1 MLNLDIIRNETKR
14 VKQAAIDKGVSVDI
28 DKLLELDGNRRNLQM
43 KADDL
48 RAERNA
54 HAATLKGGRPSD
66 EQIEKGKKLK
76 EQIAEIEDELNPIE
90 EDFIEMWR
98 KVPNL
103 PSDDTPVGKT
113 EEDNKVLRQW
123 GEKPKLANPLDHQQL
138 GEKLDLIDKERAA
151 KVSGARFA
159 YLKNELV
166 LMQFALL
173 QYCYGFLT
181 NQSKMQEI
189 ADKFGIDVETT
200 AFMPVLPPMMLRT
213 DAYQATSRLKPDE
226 VTFKLAN
233 DDLWL
238 IGSAEHSLV
247 PINMGE
253 TLQESELPK
262 RMAGYSTSFRREV
275 GSYGQ
280 DTNGILRMH
289 HFDKLEIESFTTADK
304 SAAEHELFIA
314 IQEHVNQ
321 SLELPY
327 QVVIKCSGDM
337 GGPNIRGVDI
347 ETWFPSQN
355 RYRETHSAD
364 YIGDYQARSL
374 QTKVQMEDG
383 KKELIHT
390 NDATVFSQRTLIA
403 ILENYQTEDGRV
415 RIPKVLQTYVGKEII
430 G

>member
-1 MLNLDIIRNETKR
+1 MLDIDVIRNQTAK
-14 VKQAAIDKGVSVDI
+14 VKKATNDKSADVDI
-28 DKLLELDGNRRNLQM
+28 DKLLELDESRRSLQL
-43 KADDL
+43 KADEL
-48 RAERNA
+48 RAQRNA
-54 HAATLKGGRPSD
+54 HAASMKGTRPSD
-66 EQIEKGKKLK
+66 DQVEKGKKLK
-76 EQIAEIEDELNPIE
+76 QDIAQLEDRLAPIDHE
-90 EDFIEMWR
+90 FIQLWR

-103 PSDDTPVGKT
+103 PSDDTPVGQT
-113 EEDNKVLRQW
+113 EADNKVLRQW
-123 GEKPKLANPLDHQQL
+123 GDKPQIANPLDHQAL
-138 GEKLDLIDKERAA
+138 GEKLDLIDKDRAA
-151 KVSGARFA
+151 RVSGARFA

-166 LMQFALL
+166 MMQFALL
-173 QYCYGFLT
+173 QYCYSFLMDKT
-181 NQSKMQEI
+181 KLQTI
-189 ADKFGIDVETT
+189 ADKAGLGIETKP
-200 AFMPVLPPMMLRT
+200 FIPMLPPMMLRT
-213 DAYQATSRLKPDE
+213 EPYQATSRLKPDE

-233 DDLWL
+233 YDLWL

-253 TLQESELPK
+253 TLPESELPK

-280 DTNGILRMH
+280 DTTGILRMH

-304 SAAEHELFIA
+304 SADEHELFIA
-314 IQEHVNQ
+314 IQEYVNQ

-327 QVVIKCSGDM
+327 QVVIKCTGDM

-374 QTKVQMEDG
+374 QTKVQRETG

-390 NDATVFSQRTLIA
+390 NDATVFTQRTLIA
-403 ILENYQTEDGRV
+403 ILENYQTDDGRV
-415 RIPKVLQTYVGKEII
+415 RIPKVLQTYLGKEII

>member
-14 VKQAAIDKGVSVDI
+14 VKQAVIDKGANVDI
-28 DKLLELDGNRRNLQM
+28 DKLLELDSNRRSLQM

-48 RAERNA
+48 RAERNI
-54 HAATLKGGRPSD
+54 HATTMKGGRPSA

-76 EQIAEIEDELNPIE
+76 EQIAEIEEELNPIE
-90 EDFIEMWR
+90 IEFVGLWR
-98 KVPNL
+98 NVPNL

-123 GEKPKLANPLDHQQL
+123 GEKPELANPLDHQQL
-138 GEKLDLIDKERAA
+138 GEKLDLIDKQRAA

-173 QYCYGFLT
+173 QYCYSFLT
-181 NQSKMQEI
+181 DQTKMQEI
-189 ADKFGIDVETT
+189 ADKFGIDVEATT
-200 AFMPVLPPMMLRT
+200 FMPVLPPMMLRT

-247 PINMGE
+247 PMNMGE
-253 TLQESELPK
+253 TLPESELPK

-327 QVVIKCSGDM
+327 QVVVKCTGDM

-390 NDATVFSQRTLIA
+390 NDATVFTQRTLIA

>member
-54 HAATLKGGRPSD
+54 HAATMKGGRPSD

-189 ADKFGIDVETT
+189 ADKFAESDDLHTALNQAITEKADTT
-200 AFMPVLPPMMLRT
+200 ALTALEQKVSANT
-213 DAYQATSRLKPDE
+213 TAITNVTTSKGIPYDPSVE
-226 VTFKLAN
+226 NV
-233 DDLWL
+233 
-238 IGSAEHSLV
+238 
-247 PINMGE
+247 
-253 TLQESELPK
+253 
-262 RMAGYSTSFRREV
+262 YST
-275 GSYGQ
+275 
-280 DTNGILRMH
+280 
-289 HFDKLEIESFTTADK
+289 DKDLAVKI
-304 SAAEHELFIA
+304 
-314 IQEHVNQ
+314 
-321 SLELPY
+321 
-327 QVVIKCSGDM
+327 
-337 GGPNIRGVDI
+337 
-347 ETWFPSQN
+347 
-355 RYRETHSAD
+355 
-364 YIGDYQARSL
+364 
-374 QTKVQMEDG
+374 
-383 KKELIHT
+383 
-390 NDATVFSQRTLIA
+390 ND
-403 ILENYQTEDGRV
+403 
-415 RIPKVLQTYVGKEII
+415 
-430 G
+430 